1 MNYKINGLTVNSD
14 GEDVLLEIENHI
26 FTTKE
31 EALTFIKDNI
41 SFQPYNE
48 FKDTLVLVV
57 DGINYHYTELE
68 PIVEVL

>member
-1 MNYKINGLTVNSD
+1 MNYKINSLTVNTAGD
-14 GEDVLLEIENHI
+14 DELMEIANLT
-26 FTTKE
+26 FATKE

-57 DGINYHYTELE
+57 DGIKYHYTELE
-68 PIVEVL
+68 PVSEEL